1 VEVRAFL
8 EVVQAFPAEVVGGKT
23 CLSLRVTTKSGQF
36 VAKLG
41 RVCSL
46 IATAIQA
53 AVETSRGIKRPGH
66 STLTQ
71 PRHCPRNPQT
81 ALSCSCMD
89 KYAIY

>member
-1 VEVRAFL
+1 MAFPVEVGAFL

-41 RVCSL
+41 RVFSL

-53 AVETSRGIKRPGH
+53 AVEMSAYTGWSRAYLGVR
-66 STLTQ
+66 
-71 PRHCPRNPQT
+71 
-81 ALSCSCMD
+81 
-89 KYAIY
+89 YFFF